1 MAFFPNIFSV
11 NNVFSF
17 CLVKV
22 ATSTQKMDDNVIP
35 NTPQTPVSS
44 SNEIYAINTFTIQS
58 IPRVTRHYVQIRA
71 PVPTMPRSEHSGM
84 LCDTVTFHGALTQ
97 NVLIVQANRKKTI
110 QKAIPKKAKTPSKK
124 PAKRPNTLSSAEKRK
139 RHRLSQAHVRLER
152 INLPAD
158 ETPHR
163 TRSALVA
170 EFKEKNIMTRNRHSL
185 DRIKSTTQRV
195 EHLKKIAPNALS
207 QQGNNRSAASAAI
220 PTQTRRTSAASSIS
234 IPPASSTAQ
243 NNIGASKSPL
253 KQSARTSKVSSISFR
268 VYATIGLFCST
279 HSTNASFS
287 INENRKIRN
296 DHRSH

>member
-1 MAFFPNIFSV
+1 M
-11 NNVFSF
+11 
-17 CLVKV
+17 VKV
-22 ATSTQKMDDNVIP
+22 ATSTQKTDDDVIP
-35 NTPQTPVSS
+35 NTPQTPVSP
-44 SNEIYAINTFTIQS
+44 SNEIYALNTVTFQS
-58 IPRVTRHYVQIRA
+58 IPRVARHYLQVRA
-71 PVPTMPRSEHSGM
+71 PVPATPQSELSGM
-84 LCDTVTFHGALTQ
+84 LCDPVTFHGVLTQ
-97 NVLIVQANRKKTI
+97 NVLIVQANRKKNI

-124 PAKRPNTLSSAEKRK
+124 TAKKPNTQSSAEKRK

-195 EHLKKIAPNALS
+195 EHLKKIAPNAIS
-207 QQGNNRSAASAAI
+207 QQSNNRSAASAAS
-220 PTQTRRTSAASSIS
+220 PTQSRRTSAASSVS
-234 IPPASSTAQ
+234 IAPASSTAQ

-268 VYATIGLFCST
+268 L
-279 HSTNASFS
+279 
-287 INENRKIRN
+287 
-296 DHRSH
+296 